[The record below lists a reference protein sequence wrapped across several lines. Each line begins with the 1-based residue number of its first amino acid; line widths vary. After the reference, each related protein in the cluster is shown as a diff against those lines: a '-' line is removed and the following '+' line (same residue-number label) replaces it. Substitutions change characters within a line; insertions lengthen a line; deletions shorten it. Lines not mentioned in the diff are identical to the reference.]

1 MIKLMINKM
10 SKKDYAKDK
19 PNNKL
24 ISTLKI
30 KID

>member
-10 SKKDYAKDK
+10 SKKGYAKDK
-19 PNNKL
+19 PDNKL

-30 KID
+30 D